1 MSGSGNER
9 NAGWHALMW
18 PLVFAAGAWVVF
30 LVQWATGTGFHELG
44 ILPRTWKGVAGI
56 LTAPFVHEDINHITS
71 NTVPLLVVGT
81 GLFYFYR
88 EIAWRVVVMIWLL
101 TGFWVWL
108 AARESYHI
116 GASGLIYGFVC
127 FLFFSGLIR
136 RDRQM
141 LALSLLVTFL
151 YGSMV
156 WGILP
161 VDQHISWEAHL
172 FGSFAGIFAA
182 VVYRKEGPERK
193 KYSWELEEEFE
204 NENENER
211 GNETSGASDWLIHY
225 EYKEQSS
232 GGKDS
237 DESQKKPE

>member
-1 MSGSGNER
+1 MPDSATDR
-9 NAGWHALMW
+9 NAGWRALAW
-18 PLVFAAGAWVVF
+18 PLLFACCAWLVFG
-30 LVQWATGTGFHELG
+30 VQWAAGTDLHELG
-44 ILPRTWKGVAGI
+44 ILPRSWQGLVGI
-56 LTAPFVHEDINHITS
+56 LTAPFVHQDINHITS

-127 FLFFSGLIR
+127 FLFFSGLLR

-141 LALSLLVTFL
+141 LALSMLVTFL

-161 VDQHISWEAHL
+161 VDQRISWEAHL

-182 VVYRKEGPERK
+182 VVYRKDGPVRE
-193 KYSWELEEEFE
+193 KYSWELEEEQE
-204 NENENER
+204 AEDAAA
-211 GNETSGASDWLIHY
+211 GIDHGTDWMIHY
-225 EYKEQSS
+225 DYKEKPSS
-232 GGKDS
+232 GS
-237 DESQKKPE
+237 ETDEPK